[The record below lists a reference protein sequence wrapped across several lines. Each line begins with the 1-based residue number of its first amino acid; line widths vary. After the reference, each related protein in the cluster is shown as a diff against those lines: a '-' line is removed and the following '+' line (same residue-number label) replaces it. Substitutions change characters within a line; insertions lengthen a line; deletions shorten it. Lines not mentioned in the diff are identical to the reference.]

1 MKTNITIL
9 LIAATCF
16 LAIEAKAQ
24 VVFEKVDSHVPF
36 VEMISEIE
44 LVPLTS
50 DTVNML
56 RTEIWC
62 KHGCCPV
69 PEFKVHSIGP
79 EIIVTDTGYLLSD
92 PGQDRIY
99 RYSLDGKFINSIGS
113 TENED
118 QMMMNAQIYDGRVHV
133 YYSNPYVEKCYD
145 EDGSMIS
152 NEKIEDAGF
161 EGWMTKEG
169 RLAWYGYGSGRPGR
183 LGLWKGNDSTV
194 FLPTDA
200 KVLYLDLNVPI
211 FTQSGK
217 DVLFI
222 DGTRSTVME
231 YRKGKVREH
240 IDIDLGE
247 FEINDSYYTHDD
259 TMEAAMEMMSKP
271 FGLVERYVID
281 GKYGFA
287 EVTVQDQKV
296 NEYYGIYRKGK
307 WTWFSPGTPN
317 THPFVSSFKAIKG
330 KTIYAILNPDILDNM
345 QEELK
350 AKITTVLKEKPE
362 DFIIAKIHLK

>member
-16 LAIEAKAQ
+16 LAIEAKSQ
-24 VVFEKVDSHVPF
+24 VIFEKVDSHVPF
-36 VEMISEIE
+36 TEIISEIE
-44 LVPLTS
+44 LVPLAS

-56 RTEIWC
+56 RSEIWC

-69 PEFKVHSIGP
+69 PDVPIHSIGP
-79 EIIVTDTGYLLSD
+79 EIIVTEDAFILPD

-152 NEKIEDAGF
+152 NEKIGDAGF

-183 LGLWKGNDSTV
+183 LGLWKDNDSTSY
-194 FLPTDA
+194 LPTDA

-247 FEINDSYYTHDD
+247 FEISDSYYTHDD

>member
-1 MKTNITIL
+1 MKTNIITL
-9 LIAATCF
+9 LIAASCF
-16 LAIEAKAQ
+16 MTLEANAQ
-24 VVFEKVDSHVPF
+24 VIFEKVDSHMPF
-36 VEMISEIE
+36 AEMISEIE
-44 LVPLTS
+44 LIPLDT

-62 KHGCCPV
+62 KHGFCPV
-69 PEFKVHSIGP
+69 PEVPIHSIGP
-79 EIIVTDTGYLLSD
+79 EIIVTEDAFILPD

-118 QMMMNAQIYDGRVHV
+118 QMTLNAQLYDGNIHV
-133 YYSNPYVEKCYD
+133 FYTQPDVSACYRP
-145 EDGSMIS
+145 DGTLIRS
-152 NEKIEDAGF
+152 EKIEDSGF

-169 RLAWYGYGSGRPGR
+169 RLSWYGYGSGRPGR
-183 LGLWKGNDSTV
+183 LGLWKDKDSTT

-200 KVLYLDLNVPI
+200 KVLHLDLDVPV
-211 FTQSGK
+211 FTRYGK

-247 FEINDSYYTHDD
+247 FEIDDSYYTHDNSMD
-259 TMEAAMEMMSKP
+259 AAMEMMSKP
-271 FGLVERYVID
+271 FGLVERYVFD

-287 EVTVQDQKV
+287 EVTVQDNTV
-296 NEYYGIYRKGK
+296 HEYYGICVKGK

-317 THPFVSSFKAIKG
+317 THPLVSSFKAIKG
-330 KTIYAILNPDILDNM
+330 KTIYAIFNPVILENM
-345 QEELK
+345 QKELK
-350 AKITTVLKEKPE
+350 SKISTVLKETPD